1 MTQVH
6 GAPGAETRS
15 VARRTHIETLLVR
28 YPRLEPD
35 ELAELK
41 AWFRREASPLEVGMM
56 AAEPDLA
63 QPYRHF
69 AADHLEPLRL
79 ADYLRLSAFAGL
91 VAALI
96 AAIALFVY

>member
-1 MTQVH
+1 MTQMH

-15 VARRTHIETLLVR
+15 PARRPHIETLLAR
-28 YPRLEPD
+28 YPQLD
-35 ELAELK
+35 DAELAELK
-41 AWFRREASPLEVGMM
+41 RWFRREASPLEVGMM

-63 QPYRHF
+63 EPYRRF
-69 AADHLEPLRL
+69 AADHLEPLTL

-91 VAALI
+91 VVAAI